1 MFFLAQVPFQGRAR
15 SRGYKAEGA
24 GDRRK
29 EEDGGWGEKKE
40 KNVPGYWKENAG
52 CVFCSGSVILKWATC
67 FYWYVMIPMCDTEDP
82 QERERRERRERIERE
97 NNGNEDDDE
106 RQKLRVEKDKSKE
119 LHAIKVFP
127 SFLFFFFLINWIYVS
142 LQL

>member
-1 MFFLAQVPFQGRAR
+1 
-15 SRGYKAEGA
+15 
-24 GDRRK
+24 
-29 EEDGGWGEKKE
+29 
-40 KNVPGYWKENAG
+40 
-52 CVFCSGSVILKWATC
+52 
-67 FYWYVMIPMCDTEDP
+67 MCDTEDP

-119 LHAIKVFP
+119 LHAIKVFLL
-127 SFLFFFFLINWIYVS
+127 SFFSLMNVILLVLYSHLNWIYVS